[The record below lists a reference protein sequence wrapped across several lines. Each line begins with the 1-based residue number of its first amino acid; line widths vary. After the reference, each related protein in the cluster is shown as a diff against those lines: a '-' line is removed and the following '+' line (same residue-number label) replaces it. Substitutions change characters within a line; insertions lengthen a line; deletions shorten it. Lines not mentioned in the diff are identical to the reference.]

1 MGKPA
6 ASFHVR
12 ICCYSPTLS
21 CELYYYANVIKPSSI
36 GFVYVAA
43 RKGLGVGFGFDL
55 REEWDLKA
63 IDAVLKLFS
72 SNNDNE

>member
-1 MGKPA
+1 MD
-6 ASFHVR
+6 
-12 ICCYSPTLS
+12 T
-21 CELYYYANVIKPSSI
+21 IKASSI

-43 RKGLGVGFGFDL
+43 RKRLCVRFEFDL

-72 SNNDNE
+72 STGDNE

>member
-1 MGKPA
+1 MNTIRP
-6 ASFHVR
+6 
-12 ICCYSPTLS
+12 L
-21 CELYYYANVIKPSSI
+21 SI

-43 RKGLGVGFGFDL
+43 RKGLGVGFEFDL

-72 SNNDNE
+72 NNDDNE